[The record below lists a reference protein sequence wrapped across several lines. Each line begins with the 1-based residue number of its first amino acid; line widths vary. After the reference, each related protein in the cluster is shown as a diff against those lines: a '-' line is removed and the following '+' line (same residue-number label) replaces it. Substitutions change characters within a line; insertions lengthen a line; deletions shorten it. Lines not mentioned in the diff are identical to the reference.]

1 MIRIGLVA
9 PSLAARLGLQTLLES
24 DPELQ
29 VRAAAGSLEA
39 VLPRESPGLDVL
51 VILGEQVWLQAD
63 LGLFDRGQVP
73 AVLLLVDDP
82 QAALALPE
90 LALHAWGLLPEDS
103 SAEELLAAVRAV
115 HLGLVVCP
123 AEMLAE
129 LNDRPLLEGSPQATS
144 MAEEVLTEREI
155 EVLQLLALGLANK
168 QIAAAL
174 SISSHTVKF
183 HVSSIY
189 SKLNASNRT
198 EAVRLGL
205 QNGLISL

>member
-1 MIRIGLVA
+1 MIRLALVA
-9 PSLAARLGLQTLLES
+9 SSLAARLGLQALLEN
-24 DPELQ
+24 DPEVQ
-29 VRAAAGSLEA
+29 IRATGGSLPGM
-39 VLPRESPGLDVL
+39 PREQSVDVL
-51 VILGEQVWLQAD
+51 VVLGAQVWQESEPEILS
-63 LGLFDRGQVP
+63 RWQVP

-82 QAALALPE
+82 QAALSLPE
-90 LALHAWGLLPEDS
+90 LPLRAWGLLPEDS

-115 HLGLVVCP
+115 HQGLVVSP

-129 LNDRPLLEGSPQATS
+129 LTDQPLLEGLPQATRL
-144 MAEEVLTEREI
+144 AEEVLTEREV
-155 EVLQLLALGLANK
+155 EVLQLLAQGLPNK

-174 SISSHTVKF
+174 SISAHTVKF

-189 SKLNASNRT
+189 NKLEASNRT